1 MNERVVSL
9 HLLEDVLGWLAVLV
23 GSTLIYFF
31 NWTFIDPLLSI
42 CISVFVLYNVYKNM
56 LVSDPEKALAALR
69 NELYTVR
76 IHDVFT
82 LEMDA
87 EPGSMA
93 HILDL
98 FTNEGV
104 SIDYVYAFSF
114 GSKSI
119 LVFRTDNCPKAL
131 DIINHHQL
139 KSINESD
146 LKATVK

>member
-1 MNERVVSL
+1 MKIRQLSVFIENKTG
-9 HLLEDVLGWLAVLV
+9 HLNRILSVLGHNNINIIALTVAETSDYGILR
-23 GSTLIYFF
+23 
-31 NWTFIDPLLSI
+31 
-42 CISVFVLYNVYKNM
+42 M